1 MIAANPGDLRY
12 TQTSPGG
19 AMSRSN
25 LATAISA
32 MVVAAAPLESGTA
45 STYAVPPF
53 IERTAAGPVGQIM
66 PVPPES
72 TGEAILEIRRRSG
85 FTWKELGDLFDVSR
99 RSVHHWASGKSVS
112 ARSERMIRLVLA
124 AVRHLDQGNRSA
136 TRARLLAVNE
146 SLGISTLELLKRGHY
161 LDAGARADGNR
172 TPEHRPVPLSH
183 AAQDAR
189 RPPAPALLLE
199 ADQDRPDVLPARA
212 RAVRAA
218 QAPKKTD

>member
-1 MIAANPGDLRY
+1 MIVANPGDLRY
-12 TQTSPGG
+12 TRTSPGG
-19 AMSRSN
+19 GAMYRSN
-25 LATAISA
+25 LATAITA
-32 MVVAAAPLESGTA
+32 IAVAATPLESGTA
-45 STYAVPPF
+45 STYEIPPF

-85 FTWKELGDLFDVSR
+85 LTWEELGGLFDVSR

-124 AVRHLDQGNRSA
+124 AVRRLDQGSRTA
-136 TRARLLAVNE
+136 TRARLLAVDE
-146 SLGISTLELLKRGHY
+146 HHRVPVLDLLKQGRFDEAEAQVGGIRTRGYH
-161 LDAGARADGNR
+161 
-172 TPEHRPVPLSH
+172 PIPLSL

-199 ADQDRPDVLPARA
+199 AEQDRPVVPAQAHAARA
-212 RAVRAA
+212 ART
-218 QAPKKTD
+218 PKKTG